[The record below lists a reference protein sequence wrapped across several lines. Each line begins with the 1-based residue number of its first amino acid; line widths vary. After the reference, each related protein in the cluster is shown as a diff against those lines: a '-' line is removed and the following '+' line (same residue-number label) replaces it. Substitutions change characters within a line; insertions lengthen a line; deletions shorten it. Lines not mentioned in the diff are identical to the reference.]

1 MMTGFQTQ
9 VFMLA
14 KQTHYC
20 LNHTSSPFF
29 SGYFGDGGLV
39 NYFPGHLKLQPSKS
53 QPPKKLGLQ
62 AGLTSIQKVGFGF

>member
-1 MMTGFQTQ
+1 
-9 VFMLA
+9 
-14 KQTHYC
+14 
-20 LNHTSSPFF
+20 
-29 SGYFGDGGLV
+29 V